1 MSDLIKLSGSQN
13 KQTNKQQQLKVMK
26 AEWEAAEE
34 KGNQWEK
41 GTKEDHRGRWGPK
54 YIIYYKNVTL
64 KLFIAYNYICF

>member
-41 GTKEDHRGRWGPK
+41 GTKEDHRGR
-54 YIIYYKNVTL
+54 
-64 KLFIAYNYICF
+64 